1 MAKEIGIG
9 AALAGITFLA
19 ASGYD
24 ITLFLLVAVFAAA
37 MWLIRS
43 TTPMGKRF
51 QIIGGNKQ
59 DHRSIQVSFEGIGG
73 QEVAKRELLEALE
86 FIVDSERSRKL
97 GIRPIKGI
105 LLTGPPGTGK
115 TLLAKAAANHTN
127 SVFVA
132 SSGSEFIQMYAGV
145 GAQRGTSAVFNCKIF
160 CITGRPKLSSNIHR

>member
-9 AALAGITFLA
+9 AVLAGITFLA

-59 DHRSIQVSFEGIGG
+59 DHRSIKCPSKE
-73 QEVAKRELLEALE
+73 
-86 FIVDSERSRKL
+86 
-97 GIRPIKGI
+97 
-105 LLTGPPGTGK
+105 
-115 TLLAKAAANHTN
+115 
-127 SVFVA
+127 
-132 SSGSEFIQMYAGV
+132 
-145 GAQRGTSAVFNCKIF
+145 
-160 CITGRPKLSSNIHR
+160 